1 MHYSSVFTVNAQER
15 AKYRVIYDCDA
26 QIVTGKT
33 NTYRWT
39 LDIGD
44 TTAVFYNKNYKTIGN
59 NKVGVPDAFFKVIL
73 RVNKNSQALGFIY
86 PNDGTHHKMDFYVV
100 TVDDVESLT
109 GIDFFYNLSDE
120 TENKV
125 ESSSNLSLW

>member
-1 MHYSSVFTVNAQER
+1 MGYKTYITIFALQFCFTVNAQER

-44 TTAVFYNKNYKTIGN
+44 TTAVFYNKNYRMYDSELGKVKDQGGYNAMIDQLPVIGGKYTPKN
-59 NKVGVPDAFFKVIL
+59 DLQISVGNPKRL
-73 RVNKNSQALGFIY
+73 Y
-86 PNDGTHHKMDFYVV
+86 
-100 TVDDVESLT
+100 
-109 GIDFFYNLSDE
+109 
-120 TENKV
+120 
-125 ESSSNLSLW
+125 